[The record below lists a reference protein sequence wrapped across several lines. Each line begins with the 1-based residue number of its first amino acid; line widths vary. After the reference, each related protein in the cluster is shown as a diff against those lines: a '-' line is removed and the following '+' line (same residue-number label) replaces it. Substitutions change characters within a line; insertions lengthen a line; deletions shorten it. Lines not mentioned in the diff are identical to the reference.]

1 MTLYDPTKPTNEPPP
16 DTGILSVR
24 DNFLQYSQVFDNN
37 HVALNANN
45 QGKHTNVI
53 LQQQVSDP
61 LNEGGFDS
69 LYSKA
74 IVAASGTVL
83 ELFAR
88 IPQFLPIDK
97 PNNPT
102 QLTFSKVNTIGP
114 SQYQSFLAGGYLIYF
129 GTVTNNVLNTPL
141 TSLITLVPTPTKIVC
156 VIANPTRLALV
167 SGSGTMLAPQKV
179 NVVLSI
185 INPAEFTIF
194 AVAPGPG
201 LAVGNITWMAIAQQ

>member
-53 LQQQVSDP
+53 LQQQFGDP
-61 LNEGGFDS
+61 IIEGGFDS
-69 LYSKA
+69 LYSKVV
-74 IVAASGTVL
+74 VAASGAKL

-88 IPQFLPIDK
+88 IPQFLPLDK

-102 QLTFSKVNTIGP
+102 QLTFSTVNTVGP

-129 GTVTNNVLNTPL
+129 GKVTNNVLNTPL
-141 TSLITLVPTPTKIVC
+141 ASVITLVPIPTKIVC

-167 SGSGTMLAPQKV
+167 FASGTISAPQKV
-179 NVVLSI
+179 NVVLSTV
-185 INPAEFTIF
+185 NPAEFTIF

-201 LAVGNITWMAIAQQ
+201 LFVGDITWVAIAQQ